1 MIKKEINAHITA
13 ALKEDG
19 YQNDLTAKLV
29 DNNSIVTAKIIAKES
44 FYIYGLNWMKAVFL
58 KVDKNLKISVKVK
71 DGSYVKNKTVIA
83 RISGKSRS
91 ILKAERT
98 VLNYLQ
104 TMSGV
109 YDNCMKY
116 RKKISSKKGIKILH
130 TRKTIPLMRLPL
142 SEACSAA
149 GCMPHRYSLS
159 DGILLKEN
167 HLKVIDNLEEII
179 FKAKKTNKVIVEA
192 KSLSFARK
200 IIKLGIDRILLDNFT
215 PKQIKLFL
223 KDSKKQ
229 KIEVSGSINLDN
241 IKQYAIDGVDFI
253 SIGSLTK
260 NIISKDISL
269 LIE

>member
-1 MIKKEINAHITA
+1 MTNKKIVSHITA
-13 ALKEDG
+13 ALKEDD
-19 YQNDLTAKLV
+19 YQNDLSTKLV
-29 DNNSIVTAKIIAKES
+29 SNSSIVTAKIISKES
-44 FYIYGLNWMKAVFL
+44 FYIYGLNWAKAIFL
-58 KVDKNLKISVKVK
+58 KVDKNLKVSLKVK
-71 DGSYVKNKTVIA
+71 DGDCIKNKTIIGK
-83 RISGKSRS
+83 ISGKAGS

-109 YDNCMKY
+109 YDNCMEYK
-116 RKKISSKKGIKILH
+116 KKISHKKNIKILH

-149 GCMPHRYSLS
+149 GCKPHRYSLS

-167 HLKVIDNLEEII
+167 HLKVIDNIEKII
-179 FKAKKTNKVIVEA
+179 LSAKKKNKVVVEV
-192 KSLSFARK
+192 KSLSFAKK
-200 IIKLGIDRILLDNFT
+200 ISKLNVDRILLDNFA

-223 KDSKKQ
+223 KDNKKQ
-229 KIEVSGSINLDN
+229 KVEVSGSININN
-241 IKQYAIDGVDFI
+241 IKQYAIDGVNFI

-260 NIISKDISL
+260 NINSKDISL

>member
-19 YQNDLTAKLV
+19 YQNDLTNKLV

-109 YDNCMKY
+109 YENCMKY

-179 FKAKKTNKVIVEA
+179 FKAKTA
-192 KSLSFARK
+192 GQF
-200 IIKLGIDRILLDNFT
+200 
-215 PKQIKLFL
+215 
-223 KDSKKQ
+223 
-229 KIEVSGSINLDN
+229 
-241 IKQYAIDGVDFI
+241 
-253 SIGSLTK
+253 
-260 NIISKDISL
+260 
-269 LIE
+269 